1 MAYTTS
7 KRETILAYLLDT
19 TLIQI
24 DGSAPYNNDLSL
36 ISRNFVYPE
45 DLRNDQFPAL
55 IVLDDFVTRYTQMTA
70 NEYTTGT
77 NINEIDQ
84 GMQIGL
90 AGYVKI
96 NSPGDQVLT
105 GDLSTEMNTLH
116 SDIIIAMHADT
127 SLGGNCMGLS
137 LISSHNSLE
146 FVQSG
151 NYGVVQ
157 QMYSIKYDFNPG
169 ANVT

>member
-1 MAYTTS
+1 MAYSES
-7 KRETILAYLLDT
+7 KREKILVYLMDT
-19 TLIQI
+19 TIIKI
-24 DGSAPYNNDLSL
+24 DGEEPYNNDLSF

-45 DLRNDQFPAL
+45 DLRNDQFPAV
-55 IVLDDFVTRYTQMTA
+55 IILDDFVTRYTQMTA
-70 NEYTTGT
+70 NEYTTG
-77 NINEIDQ
+77 NSIESLDE

-96 NSPGDQVLT
+96 NSPGDKVLT
-105 GDLSTEMNTLH
+105 GDLSTEMNKLH

-127 SLGGNCMGLS
+127 SLGGNCIGLS
-137 LISSHNSLE
+137 LLSSHNSLE